1 MELINAYAK
10 ILSAQILDL
19 NLKKKI
25 KRLDRQ
31 ANVFGHIVHNLK
43 RFQQNLK
50 SQELLQKLI
59 KVQHYFLKI

>member
-31 ANVFGHIVHNLK
+31 ANVFDHIDHNLK
-43 RFQQNLK
+43 MFQQNLK
-50 SQELLQKLI
+50 KNLL
-59 KVQHYFLKI
+59 